1 MKCLNCGGD
10 LQESDIYCGKCGT
23 KVKNV
28 ENKITNKVP
37 TISLVS
43 LVFLIIGVLTFISGM
58 ILSSLDYSNKILDF
72 VLYFPYI
79 LISLI
84 IAIVGRVMNK
94 DKLSLIVLI
103 VDAIL
108 IILFVIFFIVTFFFF
123 IHVISLIV
131 EGCSYH

>member
-1 MKCLNCGGD
+1 MKCPNCGGNI
-10 LQESDIYCGKCGT
+10 QENDIYCGNCGT
-23 KVKNV
+23 KIKNV

-58 ILSSLDYSNKILDF
+58 ILSSLDYSNKILDYI
-72 VLYFPYI
+72 LYCPYI

-103 VDAIL
+103 IDVAL
-108 IILFVIFFIVTFFFF
+108 IILVIIFLIFLFFLF
-123 IHVISLIV
+123 IYAINTII
-131 EGCSYH
+131 EGCSYY

>member
-1 MKCLNCGGD
+1 MKCPNCGGD
-10 LQESDIYCGKCGT
+10 LQESDIYCGKCGI